1 MEREKE
7 KFAVQGS
14 LQELED
20 TLMESEAKLH
30 QASENRKKVKVQI
43 VLFIFLCVIYCASVR
58 GEWNGLSDSHGYIL
72 TRNIL

>member
-7 KFAVQGS
+7 QFAMQGS

-43 VLFIFLCVIYCASVR
+43 ALFFL
-58 GEWNGLSDSHGYIL
+58 
-72 TRNIL
+72 